1 MVKGKYRFD
10 YAVFDK
16 DYAFKLGR
24 KKWKV
29 YLVKDEE
36 ITKVSDDTT
45 LTNNS

>member
-29 YLVKDEE
+29 YLVNEDEAA
-36 ITKVSDDTT
+36 ITSEHG
-45 LTNNS
+45 N